1 MPSPAAQG
9 PAPVPDRGAEVL
21 SFRVRDATDAMVGL
35 QRARE
40 SAVLRGLPEA
50 DRATVLTVISELASN
65 IHKHAGRGAVRVER
79 SELPAG
85 TEVRVE
91 AIDEGPGIPDVA
103 LAMRDHYST
112 AGTLGLGLPGVRR
125 MAQDFSISSVPGGG
139 TAVRATLRFRA
150 DPGSRALPGLGWPP
164 QPLPVQLA
172 GWDVGQCNRAIHGE
186 RESGDMV
193 LACRHGGSSL
203 FVIADGTGHGAPAHV
218 AAMAVRSVAEG
229 GAWTDLPDFLRQAHA
244 RLAGTRGAAVG
255 ALLVD
260 AASRRFTY
268 AGVGNTTASREVG
281 EPWRGVSRE
290 GVLGER
296 LPSPFVQ
303 GGTLASGDLFVLCTD
318 GVSSLDRSSMPA
330 RAARRDATGL
340 ATDIVSEF
348 GRPHDDASCLVARWR
363 P

>member
-1 MPSPAAQG
+1 M
-9 PAPVPDRGAEVL
+9 VPERHADAF

-40 SAVLRGLPEA
+40 SAVLQGLPEA

-79 SELPAG
+79 AAG
-85 TEVRVE
+85 SAGVEVRIE
-91 AIDEGPGIPDVA
+91 ATDDGPGIADVA

-125 MAQDFSISSVPGGG
+125 MAQDFSITSMPGGG
-139 TAVRATLRFRA
+139 TAVRATVRCSAGAGAGARA
-150 DPGSRALPGLGWPP
+150 TPGTAWALPGRAARPE
-164 QPLPVQLA
+164 
-172 GWDVGQCNRAIHGE
+172 GWDIGQCNRPLHGE
-186 RESGDMV
+186 RESGDAV
-193 LACRHGGSSL
+193 IACRRGDAL
-203 FVIADGTGHGAPAHV
+203 LLAVVDGTGHGAPAH
-218 AAMAVRSVAEG
+218 AAAKAVRAVAED
-229 GAWTDLPDFLRQAHA
+229 GAWFGLPDFLAQAHA

-260 AASRRFTY
+260 GASRRFTY

-281 EPWRGVSRE
+281 EPWRGVSRD

-296 LPSPFVQ
+296 LPTAFVQ
-303 GGTLASGDLFVLCTD
+303 EGVLSSGDLFVLCTD

-330 RAARRDATGL
+330 RAARRDASGL
-340 ATDIVSEF
+340 ALDIVSEF